1 MLLDD
6 LWWWSP
12 ACRGCVLKLWLV
24 DWIFMEDGHFDFWG
38 WAQWIRIIN
47 WPIESRLTCVDSSMM
62 AGIKSNKSTSWQ
74 DVKRG
79 ECWCWT
85 GKTQVH
91 TLRSQASFLPPT
103 KQTLNNK
110 KPKSNKTYCAT
121 VTFEMVKAKTQRSH
135 SSLYST
141 CLSWLR
147 VKAWQIWL
155 CRCFTSLL
163 SLPAFTVELV

>member
-1 MLLDD
+1 MLVVWRD
-6 LWWWSP
+6 LCLIDPLAHFNFSLHIFNCVTWWFMVMESSWLGIS
-12 ACRGCVLKLWLV
+12 VLKPWLV
-24 DWIFMEDGHFDFWG
+24 DWNSMEDGHFDFWG

-85 GKTQVH
+85 GKTQAH
-91 TLRSQASFLPPT
+91 
-103 KQTLNNK
+103 KH
-110 KPKSNKTYCAT
+110 
-121 VTFEMVKAKTQRSH
+121 FEMVKAKIQSNH

-147 VKAWQIWL
+147 MKAWQIWL

-163 SLPAFTVELV
+163 SLSAFTIEL